1 MTRQHD
7 GQRLRH
13 DRIEGR
19 LRALEK
25 RQREAELLVA
35 QVRDALAQ
43 RDALTAEMER
53 RAGRLLVAI
62 RALGWP
68 STRATADYCG
78 VSLHELLRL
87 RRLAEAVDKPD
98 GRPSAP
104 PTLDGHEA
112 GE

>member
-1 MTRQHD
+1 M
-7 GQRLRH
+7 
-13 DRIEGR
+13 ES
-19 LRALEK
+19 

-62 RALGWP
+62 TALGWP
-68 STRATADYCG
+68 PVRATAHHCG
-78 VSLHELLRL
+78 ISVHELFRL
-87 RRLAEAVDKPD
+87 RRLAEAVDESD
-98 GRPSAP
+98 GRPAGL